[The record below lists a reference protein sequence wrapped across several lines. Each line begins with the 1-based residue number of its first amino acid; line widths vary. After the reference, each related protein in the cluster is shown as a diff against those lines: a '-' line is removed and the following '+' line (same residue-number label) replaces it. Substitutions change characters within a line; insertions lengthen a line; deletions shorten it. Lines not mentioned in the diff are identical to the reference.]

1 MSPASTSRQ
10 TEVRVRRAPGNHRS
24 RRSWI
29 AAGVSLGLLIGLIV
43 LGISKLDPAAVAGSL
58 TSIDASWVLL
68 AVTLMGGSFLARA
81 ESWFIALRAA
91 APDAPVGRSAVRRAL
106 LIGMATSTVAP
117 GRLGEAARAWIIA
130 RRIGDQREVIATV
143 AGTVLFQTLLNLF
156 ALTILAVIALSDPA
170 ITHASIAGL
179 MVALA
184 LPVSLVSVLLVA
196 PKALG
201 RAARSHHLWL
211 RAAAE
216 WLARQL
222 VNARRGLAAFRQA
235 RAAAHTTI
243 AQLTGWTLQLGTC
256 YALVLALHLG
266 GKANLAAAAAVLV
279 AVNLTAIV
287 PLTPSNVVASRRR
300 ASRLWHRL
308 ASRRA
313 RGLPTASSCRRWR
326 SSAPSRSE
334 RPRSCERDS
343 RGACCAVNWRRSPR
357 RQRSKHPISRP
368 ARVTRRRSNPGL
380 FGRPVRSPQ
389 GANRCLRAVPERPRP
404 DIAHCG
410 CSRNNPAGCG

>member
-287 PLTPSNVVASRRR
+287 PLTPSNVGVFQAACIAALAPFGVAASQGLAYGILLQAVEVFCALSLGAPALLREGLSWSLLRRELAPVAPAATVE
-300 ASRLWHRL
+300 ASDQPAG
-308 ASRRA
+308 ASNEA
-313 RGLPTASSCRRWR
+313 AIQSGAVR
-326 SSAPSRSE
+326 SAGSE
-334 RPRSCERDS
+334 
-343 RGACCAVNWRRSPR
+343 
-357 RQRSKHPISRP
+357 P
-368 ARVTRRRSNPGL
+368 ARR
-380 FGRPVRSPQ
+380 
-389 GANRCLRAVPERPRP
+389 E
-404 DIAHCG
+404 
-410 CSRNNPAGCG
+410 